1 MEAQMLAREA
11 ASAKMGKGPSVRVEE
26 VGAGQVGEED
36 GRPLMGG
43 ASQGYGQDPFR
54 DEQRMR

>member
-1 MEAQMLAREA
+1 MLAREA